1 MEVWDSQMH
10 ISLYRM
16 NKQQG
21 PNVQHGELYS
31 TSYDKHNGKE
41 YEKERV
47 CVCVCVCVYACITE
61 SLCYTAVTNITL

>member
-1 MEVWDSQMH
+1 
-10 ISLYRM
+10 M

-31 TSYDKHNGKE
+31 ISYDKHNGKE

-47 CVCVCVCVYACITE
+47 CVCVYIYACITE
-61 SLCYTAVTNITL
+61 SLCYTAVTNTTL